1 MHKVPHP
8 EEGSKFPDL
17 SGVIWRPLLLPS
29 QGSVEGPHSQGK
41 LIFSRDRE
49 GQSFLSFLFK
59 PSVLLHW
66 LSQAGFRLV
75 AEWMV
80 FNPCLT
86 HASKGEPISQG
97 TSDTSTV
104 AQHNIAWL
112 QTGGVSIRHYIIAS

>member
-49 GQSFLSFLFK
+49 GQSFLSF
-59 PSVLLHW
+59 
-66 LSQAGFRLV
+66 QAI
-75 AEWMV
+75 
-80 FNPCLT
+80 C
-86 HASKGEPISQG
+86 ASPLAFS
-97 TSDTSTV
+97 S
-104 AQHNIAWL
+104 WL
-112 QTGGVSIRHYIIAS
+112 QISG